1 MMEKA
6 THCRLCGDV
15 LYSTVIKFQDQFVSN
30 FVKKSS
36 VTDGIEVPIDLV
48 ICDNC
53 TLVQQVYSAPQEI
66 LYSQNYWY
74 RSGVTETMRQQL
86 KDIVDACFNEVNIN
100 KDYIILDIG
109 ANDGTML
116 SHVRSKCI
124 TVGIDPAKNL
134 FSQLQE
140 NCDVASN
147 DFWSA
152 GVYQDLKKVHNLGKP
167 KVVTAI
173 GMFYDLEDPMSF
185 VKDIADTMH
194 EDGIFVAQLMTL
206 EPMLE
211 KNDLGNLCHEH
222 LEFYTYSSLVYLF
235 EHSGLEIYKV
245 TENNTNGGSYRIF
258 ARKFKSGSIS
268 YKQKIDYRSIE
279 EFKKKVNLIG
289 RELNNLIDEINAKG
303 ELIHVLGASTKGNCI
318 LQYFG
323 IDATKIKY
331 ASERSPEKYG
341 LYTIGTGI
349 EILSEDDSRAHNPD
363 YYLILPWAFKDEII
377 ARESDHVARGGKFIV
392 PFPSLQV
399 I

>member
-1 MMEKA
+1 MEKA
-6 THCRLCGDV
+6 THCRLCGEI
-15 LYSTVIKFQDQFVSN
+15 LSSTVIEFQDQFVSN
-30 FVKKSS
+30 FVHQSS
-36 VTDGIEVPIDLV
+36 IEHGVKVPIDLV
-48 ICDNC
+48 ICESC
-53 TLVQQVYSAPQEI
+53 TMVQQVYSAPQEI

-74 RSGVTETMRQQL
+74 RSGVTDTMRQQL
-86 KDIVDACFNEVNIN
+86 SDIVDACFDELQIN
-100 KDYIILDIG
+100 KDDIMLDIG

-116 SHVRSKCI
+116 HYAKEKCL

-134 FSQLQE
+134 FSQLKE
-140 NCDVASN
+140 NCDFASN

-152 GVYQDLKKVHNLGKP
+152 SAYQALARKHDLGRP

-185 VKDIADTMH
+185 VRDIADIMH
-194 EDGIFVAQLMTL
+194 DDGIFVAQLMTL

-235 EHSGLEIYKV
+235 ENSGLEIYKV

-258 ARKFKSGSIS
+258 ARKYKSGSIS
-268 YKQKIDYRSIE
+268 YNQKIDYHLIE
-279 EFKKKVNLIG
+279 EFKARVDKIG
-289 RELNNLIDEINAKG
+289 SELNALIEEINTRG
-303 ELIHVLGASTKGNCI
+303 ETIHVLGASTKGNCI

-323 IDATKIKY
+323 IDSEKIKF

-349 EILSEDDSRAHNPD
+349 KILSEEDSRSLKPN

-377 ARESDHVARGGKFIV
+377 ARESNHVARGGKFIL
-392 PFPSLQV
+392 PFPNLKV